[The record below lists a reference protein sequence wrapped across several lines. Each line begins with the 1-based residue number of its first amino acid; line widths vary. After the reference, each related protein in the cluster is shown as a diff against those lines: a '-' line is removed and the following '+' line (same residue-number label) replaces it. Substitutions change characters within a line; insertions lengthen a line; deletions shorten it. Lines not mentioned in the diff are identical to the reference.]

1 MKVCTDACIQGAY
14 TARYVSTAPTRIMN
28 TGAAVMSSG
37 IMDAVAESLA
47 PNNMDI
53 ATAKTAQR
61 IMDIG
66 AGTGLLSLMLAQQL
80 PLADITAVELDTAA
94 ATQASANIAASPW
107 SDRIQVLSA
116 DARSLPVSLYDFIIT
131 NPPFYEAD
139 LKSNDKLRNQAMHA
153 TTLDY
158 ASLLKVIAD
167 HLSSSGAFSI
177 LLPSRPFAD
186 FVVLAAAAGFHAQ
199 QILQVRQSVKHDY
212 FRTVGIFS
220 RSLVVADVLD
230 MAIRDAENNYT
241 SAFIDLLQ
249 PYYLYL

>member
-1 MKVCTDACIQGAY
+1 MANHYFRFKQFTVYQDACAMKVCTDACIQGAY
-14 TARYVSTAPTRIMN
+14 TARYASF
-28 TGAAVMSSG
+28 
-37 IMDAVAESLA
+37 
-47 PNNMDI
+47 
-53 ATAKTAQR
+53 AQR

-80 PLADITAVELDTAA
+80 PSANITAVELDAAA
-94 ATQASANIAASPW
+94 ATQASSNIAASPW

-167 HLSSSGAFSI
+167 HLTPSGAFSI
-177 LLPSRPFAD
+177 LLPSRPFAE

-199 QILQVRQSVKHDY
+199 QILQVRQSMKHDY
-212 FRTVGIFS
+212 FRTVGIFTKKECIT
-220 RSLVVADVLD
+220 DVQD
-230 MAIRDAENNYT
+230 MAIRDTDNNYT
-241 SAFIDLLQ
+241 AEFIDLLQ

>member
-14 TARYVSTAPTRIMN
+14 TARYA
-28 TGAAVMSSG
+28 SS
-37 IMDAVAESLA
+37 
-47 PNNMDI
+47 
-53 ATAKTAQR
+53 AQR

-94 ATQASANIAASPW
+94 ATQASSNIAASPW
-107 SDRIQVLSA
+107 ADRIRVSLA
-116 DARSLPVSLYDFIIT
+116 DARSLPVAGLYDFIIT

-158 ASLLKVIAD
+158 ASLLKVISD
-167 HLSSSGAFSI
+167 HLITSGIFSI
-177 LLPSRPFAD
+177 LLPSRPFDD
-186 FVVLAAAAGFHAQ
+186 FVVLAAAAGFYPQ
-199 QILQVRQSVKHDY
+199 QVLAVRQSVQHDY
-212 FRTVGIFS
+212 FRSVGIFS
-220 RSLVVADVLD
+220 RREGVTEVQD
-230 MAIRDAENNYT
+230 MAIRDAANNYT
-241 SAFIDLLQ
+241 PAFIDLLQ